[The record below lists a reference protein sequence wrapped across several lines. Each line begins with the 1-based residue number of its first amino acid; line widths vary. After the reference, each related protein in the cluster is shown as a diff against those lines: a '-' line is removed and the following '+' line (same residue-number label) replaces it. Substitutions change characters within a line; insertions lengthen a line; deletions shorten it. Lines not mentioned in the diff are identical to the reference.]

1 MYAGE
6 DLVVGLC
13 FKTRLDLFAAFA
25 GGLDELLEDFRN
37 GFLIVAKDVFQERNI
52 YGRKFILL
60 DQ

>member
-6 DLVVGLC
+6 DLVAGLC

-25 GGLDELLEDFRN
+25 GGLDELLEDFHN

-52 YGRKFILL
+52 DGGKFIS
-60 DQ
+60 